1 MERLDLAEQ
10 FEDLR
15 TISDMV
21 AEYLTRELFREEWG
35 SDGDYGANE
44 ILARCYSFVEEELK
58 EYGVYFRIPDTD
70 LLGDFYT
77 AKHIYY
83 IRQLLD
89 ATNLIT
95 TLKDATTIDEIS
107 TLDISVNHDEGFAF
121 LIDLLIRSQPSTTLT
136 LLQDFANTVRV
147 TSEFYDHIHACC
159 NYVKDNGLDVALPD
173 LSKATAYLNKIK
185 VDRERIAQFASTVMD
200 NSVTIRA
207 KIDKLILNKLITD
220 YDIDKIDASALKIY
234 SYLDNGEVAEPLQAY
249 KDLKLLEHHR
259 RSPHHIEYWEIRP
272 TTVFT
277 YANALIC
284 IGHLWETD
292 VALEDLAVKV
302 HEFMNKLDKLV
313 ITYPDTKED
322 MMEFIKLVT
331 QVFITEMRK

>member
-147 TSEFYDHIHACC
+147 TSEFY
-159 NYVKDNGLDVALPD
+159 
-173 LSKATAYLNKIK
+173 KIK

-207 KIDKLILNKLITD
+207 KIDRLILNKLITD

-302 HEFMNKLDKLV
+302 QEFMNKLDKLV
-313 ITYPDTKED
+313 ITYPDTKQD